1 MRQIGVLV
9 LRRHVK
15 PEVSGAEALRDF
27 ALRRSQPGTS
37 TPKVRVG
44 GDLKKEGQ
52 RCSSSFLSAELK
64 KECCRIG

>member
-1 MRQIGVLV
+1 MLV

-15 PEVSGAEALRDF
+15 PEVPGAESPRDF
-27 ALRRSQPGTS
+27 ALRISQPGTR

-52 RCSSSFLSAELK
+52 RCSISFLSAELK
-64 KECCRIG
+64 KEC

>member
-1 MRQIGVLV
+1 MLI

-15 PEVSGAEALRDF
+15 PEVPGAESPRDF
-27 ALRRSQPGTS
+27 ALRISQPDTR

-52 RCSSSFLSAELK
+52 RLRYFFSQ
-64 KECCRIG
+64 R